1 MRRIVAVLENLR
13 SLYNVGAAFRTAE
26 GLGVEHLYLA
36 GFTGGHRGL
45 DEPIVRTRVA
55 KTALGTEDILPWTK
69 RDDAEALLRE
79 LKADGFTI
87 VALEQT
93 TDAVSL
99 VEWSRKAEQPDKVA
113 LVVGNELYGVT
124 EPTLRLADVRA
135 QLPMHGQ
142 KESLNAAV
150 AFGIAL
156 SWIRWNEQ

>member
-1 MRRIVAVLENLR
+1 MRRIVAVLENIR

-26 GLGVEHLYLA
+26 SLGVEHLYLA
-36 GFTGGHRGL
+36 GFTGGARGL
-45 DEPIVRTRVA
+45 DEPIVRSRVA
-55 KTALGTEDILPWTK
+55 KTALGTENILPWTK
-69 RDDAEALLRE
+69 REDTETLLAELQV
-79 LKADGFTI
+79 DGFTV

-93 TDAVSL
+93 ADAVSL
-99 VEWSRKAEQPDKVA
+99 VEWSRRGELPEKTA

-124 EPTLRLADVRA
+124 EPTLRLATVRA

-156 SWIRWNEQ
+156 SLLRWN